1 MENLNEIT
9 VASIK
14 LSQDGKSLY
23 LENIIE
29 LCNKD
34 YNMERANIISKVSNG
49 VDLKLIKKA
58 ENKHGKLSYLIN
70 KHAIKESKVR
80 NTDEIF
86 ENDDTL
92 SSIDNM
98 CEEVRY
104 KASIDN
110 MCEEVRYKALKE
122 KLLDDIK
129 VDVRKYITKLEVN
142 EKCSRNDSTILSE
155 THDQKWYDARIKSLE
170 TELPRKNGIIYNMS
184 KYFHN
189 INSHNASCKTQLPW
203 QFEDSG
209 KSLVFLEDN
218 SSCNKKGKT
227 FSKKND
233 NTTNP
238 ALESNIKKLENQL
251 IDVRK
256 KCKERYC
263 KDHFVKIKDI
273 SINNAS
279 NTLDDLIEVNSEN
292 NNNVNPKDSLKDSET
307 KNSSIDKA
315 LSYKK
320 IKKKSVLVVGDSLLN
335 RIQESNLSKD
345 RLIRVQHI
353 SGAKINGISKQLRWV
368 LSQWFKNNHI
378 ARWY

>member
-92 SSIDNM
+92 P
-98 CEEVRY
+98 
-104 KASIDN
+104 SIDN

-155 THDQKWYDARIKSLE
+155 THDQK
-170 TELPRKNGIIYNMS
+170 
-184 KYFHN
+184 
-189 INSHNASCKTQLPW
+189 
-203 QFEDSG
+203 
-209 KSLVFLEDN
+209 
-218 SSCNKKGKT
+218 
-227 FSKKND
+227 
-233 NTTNP
+233 
-238 ALESNIKKLENQL
+238 
-251 IDVRK
+251 
-256 KCKERYC
+256 
-263 KDHFVKIKDI
+263 
-273 SINNAS
+273 
-279 NTLDDLIEVNSEN
+279 
-292 NNNVNPKDSLKDSET
+292 
-307 KNSSIDKA
+307 
-315 LSYKK
+315 
-320 IKKKSVLVVGDSLLN
+320 
-335 RIQESNLSKD
+335 
-345 RLIRVQHI
+345 
-353 SGAKINGISKQLRWV
+353 
-368 LSQWFKNNHI
+368 
-378 ARWY
+378 

>member
-92 SSIDNM
+92 P
-98 CEEVRY
+98 
-104 KASIDN
+104 SIDN

-142 EKCSRNDSTILSE
+142 EKFSRNDSTILSE

-209 KSLVFLEDN
+209 K
-218 SSCNKKGKT
+218 
-227 FSKKND
+227 
-233 NTTNP
+233 
-238 ALESNIKKLENQL
+238 I
-251 IDVRK
+251 
-256 KCKERYC
+256 
-263 KDHFVKIKDI
+263 
-273 SINNAS
+273 
-279 NTLDDLIEVNSEN
+279 
-292 NNNVNPKDSLKDSET
+292 
-307 KNSSIDKA
+307 
-315 LSYKK
+315 
-320 IKKKSVLVVGDSLLN
+320 
-335 RIQESNLSKD
+335 
-345 RLIRVQHI
+345 
-353 SGAKINGISKQLRWV
+353 
-368 LSQWFKNNHI
+368 
-378 ARWY
+378 

>member
-58 ENKHGKLSYLIN
+58 ENQHGKLSYLIN
-70 KHAIKESKVR
+70 KDAIKESKVR

-142 EKCSRNDSTILSE
+142 EKFSRNDSTILSE
-155 THDQKWYDARIKSLE
+155 THDQK
-170 TELPRKNGIIYNMS
+170 
-184 KYFHN
+184 
-189 INSHNASCKTQLPW
+189 
-203 QFEDSG
+203 
-209 KSLVFLEDN
+209 
-218 SSCNKKGKT
+218 
-227 FSKKND
+227 
-233 NTTNP
+233 
-238 ALESNIKKLENQL
+238 
-251 IDVRK
+251 
-256 KCKERYC
+256 
-263 KDHFVKIKDI
+263 
-273 SINNAS
+273 
-279 NTLDDLIEVNSEN
+279 
-292 NNNVNPKDSLKDSET
+292 
-307 KNSSIDKA
+307 
-315 LSYKK
+315 
-320 IKKKSVLVVGDSLLN
+320 
-335 RIQESNLSKD
+335 
-345 RLIRVQHI
+345 
-353 SGAKINGISKQLRWV
+353 
-368 LSQWFKNNHI
+368 
-378 ARWY
+378 